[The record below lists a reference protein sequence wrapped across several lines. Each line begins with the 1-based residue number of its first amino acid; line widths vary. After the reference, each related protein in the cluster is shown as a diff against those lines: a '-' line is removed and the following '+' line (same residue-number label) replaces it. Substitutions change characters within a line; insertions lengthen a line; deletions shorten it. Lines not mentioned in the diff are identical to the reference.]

1 VSNAPIVLFAIDAEG
16 VFTMSEGRG
25 LAVLG
30 LKPGEVVGR
39 SAYEIYADAAH
50 VCEDIRRALAGEEF
64 TDSVTLGP
72 LVFETRWSPA
82 RDADGRVTGLI
93 GVAHDVTERHTLEEQ
108 LRQSQKMEAIGRLA
122 GGVAHDFNNL
132 LAAILGHTELMLA
145 RAESNHPLRQ
155 SLEEIQKAG
164 ARGALLTRQLLSFSR
179 KHVLAPHVLDANAV
193 VGEMD
198 GLLRRLIGED
208 IELAASLSAL
218 PARVRMDRSQLEQVL
233 MNLAVNARD
242 ALPNGGQLTIE
253 VATTELDE
261 EYAARHAEVRPG
273 RYVMVSVSDDGC
285 GMDEETMAHAFEPFF
300 TTKAVGKGTGLGLS
314 TVYAIVEQS
323 GGHIWLYSE
332 PGMGTTF
339 KVYLPEVPDAESA
352 QTPAHDPTVSLA
364 GTEMILL
371 VEDEDAVRS
380 LVRDALIVHGY
391 RVLEAH
397 HGAEALWQ
405 LKDDAVVDLLITDVV
420 MPQMGGGELA
430 QRMREARPELRV
442 LFMSGYPDD
451 AVVRQGVIEDGA
463 PFIQKPFTLE
473 ALARKV
479 REVLDAPPAARA
491 A

>member
-1 VSNAPIVLFAIDAEG
+1 
-16 VFTMSEGRG
+16 
-25 LAVLG
+25 
-30 LKPGEVVGR
+30 
-39 SAYEIYADAAH
+39 
-50 VCEDIRRALAGEEF
+50 
-64 TDSVTLGP
+64 
-72 LVFETRWSPA
+72 
-82 RDADGRVTGLI
+82 
-93 GVAHDVTERHTLEEQ
+93 
-108 LRQSQKMEAIGRLA
+108 
-122 GGVAHDFNNL
+122 
-132 LAAILGHTELMLA
+132 
-145 RAESNHPLRQ
+145 
-155 SLEEIQKAG
+155 
-164 ARGALLTRQLLSFSR
+164 
-179 KHVLAPHVLDANAV
+179 
-193 VGEMD
+193 MD

-208 IELAASLSAL
+208 IELATSFSRE

-242 ALPNGGQLTIE
+242 ALPNGGQVTIE
-253 VATTELDE
+253 VAAVELDE
-261 EYAARHAEVRPG
+261 VYAARHAEVRPG
-273 RYVMVSVSDDGC
+273 RYVMISVSDNGC

-323 GGHIWLYSE
+323 GGNIWLYSE
-332 PGMGTTF
+332 PGLGTTF
-339 KVYLPEVPDAESA
+339 KVYMPEVADAESTHA
-352 QTPAHDPTVSLA
+352 TASVPLVSLA
-364 GTEMILL
+364 GTETILL
-371 VEDEDAVRS
+371 VEDEDAVRA

-391 RVLEAH
+391 RVLEAR

-451 AVVRQGVIEDGA
+451 AVVRQGVIQDGA

-473 ALARKV
+473 GLARKV